1 MATHEGATPR
11 GASHALAKA
20 AATAQQR
27 AADSAIIVGEALRQP
42 PSPDQCALTA
52 REEAASSTLECD
64 EATIMRSHAAA
75 PNPMNHA
82 SPTLEW
88 SPTTA
93 LCGRLLKA
101 AASMSR
107 LSLNAQSA
115 CGDDARKREK
125 S

>member
-1 MATHEGATPR
+1 
-11 GASHALAKA
+11 
-20 AATAQQR
+20 
-27 AADSAIIVGEALRQP
+27 
-42 PSPDQCALTA
+42 
-52 REEAASSTLECD
+52 
-64 EATIMRSHAAA
+64 MRSHAAA

-107 LSLNAQSA
+107 LSLNALSA
-115 CGDDARKREK
+115 CADDARKTREIVFVEVLTLLK
-125 S
+125 FHAEGVTDIRPTPGISGLGCDRSLEYLNLG

>member
-1 MATHEGATPR
+1 
-11 GASHALAKA
+11 
-20 AATAQQR
+20 
-27 AADSAIIVGEALRQP
+27 
-42 PSPDQCALTA
+42 
-52 REEAASSTLECD
+52 
-64 EATIMRSHAAA
+64 MRSHAAA

-107 LSLNAQSA
+107 LSLNALSA
-115 CGDDARKREK
+115 CADDARKTREIVFVEVLTLLK
-125 S
+125 FHAEGVPASLNFLAE